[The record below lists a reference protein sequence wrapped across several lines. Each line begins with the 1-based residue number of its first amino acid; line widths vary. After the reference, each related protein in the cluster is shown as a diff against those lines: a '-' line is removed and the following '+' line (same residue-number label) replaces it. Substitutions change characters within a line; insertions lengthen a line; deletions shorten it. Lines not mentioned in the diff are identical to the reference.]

1 MSMGKRPTTAGQL
14 QMANFGSMDFAYS
27 SKVEDLRGRLNDFM
41 DSHVYPAEPVY
52 QEQMETAGDP
62 HHHPQVIEDL
72 KEEAR
77 SRGLWNLFLPDPEAG
92 AGLSVLEYA
101 PLAEITGRSPA
112 IAPEALN
119 CSAPDTG
126 NMEILHMFGTPEQ
139 KEVWLHPLLEG
150 EIRSCFSMTEPDV
163 ASSDATNIRT
173 RIDRDGDEYVINGRK
188 WFSSGAASDRCKM
201 SIVMGVTNPDAD
213 RHRQQSMV
221 IVPMDTP
228 GLGIEREPTVFG
240 YQDRGGHPQ
249 INFEEVRVPVANLL
263 GEEGGG
269 FAIAQARLGPG
280 RIHHCMRAIGA
291 AERCLDLMIQ
301 RSQSRT
307 AFGRPLSDQGVIRE
321 WIADARI
328 EIEKTRLLV
337 LKTAWMI
344 DNVGTKGARIEIAAI
359 KVAAPGLLTMVADRA
374 IQLFG
379 AAGFTEDWPLAE
391 FYSMGRWLQIAD
403 GPDEVH
409 RRSVA
414 RAELGR
420 LDPGAEFGPLD

>member
-1 MSMGKRPTTAGQL
+1 
-14 QMANFGSMDFAYS
+14 MDFAYS
-27 SKVEDLRGRLNDFM
+27 PRTEELRGKLLDFL
-41 DSHVYPAEPVY
+41 DELVYPAESVY
-52 QEQMETAGDP
+52 ERQIAESGDP
-62 HHHPQVIEDL
+62 HHHPEIIEEL
-72 KEEAR
+72 KMEAR
-77 SRGLWNLFLPDPEAG
+77 RRGLWNLFLPDPDLG

-101 PLAEITGRSPA
+101 PLAELTGRSPE

-126 NMEILHMFGTPEQ
+126 NMEILHLFGTTEQ
-139 KEVWLHPLLEG
+139 KETWLSPLLEG

-173 RIDRDGDEYVINGRK
+173 RIRREGDEFRISGRK
-188 WFSSGAASDRCKM
+188 WFSSGAASERCKI
-201 SIVMGVTNPDAD
+201 SIVMGVTDAD
-213 RHRQQSMV
+213 AEAHRRQSMV
-221 IVPMDTP
+221 LVPMDTP
-228 GLGIEREPTVFG
+228 GVVVEREPTVFG

-249 INFEEVRVPVANLL
+249 IRFDDVVVPVSNLL
-263 GEEGGG
+263 GEQGGG

-291 AERCLDLMIQ
+291 AERCLDLMVQ
-301 RSQSRT
+301 RSQART
-307 AFGRPLSDQGVIRE
+307 AFGRPLSEQGVIRE

-328 EIEKTRLLV
+328 RIEQTRLLV

-344 DNVGTKGARIEIAAI
+344 DSVGVKAARIEIAAI
-359 KVAAPGLLTMVADRA
+359 KVVAPALLTEVADRA

-379 AAGFTEDWPLAE
+379 AAGLTDDFPLGR

-420 LDPGAEFGPLD
+420 LGPGAVPEPYVFD

>member
-1 MSMGKRPTTAGQL
+1 
-14 QMANFGSMDFAYS
+14 MDFAYTQ
-27 SKVEDLRGRLNDFM
+27 KVEDLRGRLLEFM
-41 DSHVYPAEPVY
+41 ESHVYPAESVY
-52 QEQMETAGDP
+52 SKQMADSGNP
-62 HHHPQVIEDL
+62 HHHPPVIEDL
-72 KEEAR
+72 KDEAR
-77 SRGLWNLFLPDPEAG
+77 SRGLWNLFLPDVELG
-92 AGLSVLEYA
+92 VGLSVLDYA
-101 PLAEITGRSPA
+101 PLAEITGRSPH

-126 NMEILHMFGTPEQ
+126 NMEILHMFGTSQQ
-139 KEVWLHPLLEG
+139 KEMWLYPLLEG

-173 RIDRDGDEYVINGRK
+173 RIEPNGDEYVISGRK
-188 WFSSGAASDRCKM
+188 WFSTGAASDRCKF

-213 RHRQQSMV
+213 RHQMQSMV
-221 IVPMDTP
+221 IVPLDAR
-228 GLGIEREPTVFG
+228 GVEIEREPTVFG

-249 INFEEVRVPVANLL
+249 IRFDEVRVPASNLL

-291 AERCLDLMIQ
+291 SERCLDLMIQ
-301 RSQSRT
+301 RSKART

-328 EIEKTRLLV
+328 NIEQARLLV

-344 DNVGTKGARIEIAAI
+344 DNLGVKAARTEIAAI
-359 KVAAPGLLTMVADRA
+359 KVVAPQLLTTVADRA
-374 IQLFG
+374 MQLFG
-379 AAGFTEDWPLAE
+379 AAGFTEDFPLAR

-420 LDPGAEFGPLD
+420 LEAGANFVPPA

>member
-1 MSMGKRPTTAGQL
+1 
-14 QMANFGSMDFAYS
+14 MDFAYGA
-27 SKVEDLRGRLNDFM
+27 KVDELRRKLLDFM
-41 DSHVYPAEPVY
+41 DDHIYPAEAVY
-52 QEQMETAGDP
+52 REQMAEAGDP
-62 HHHPQVIEDL
+62 HHFPLILEHL
-72 KEEAR
+72 KNEAR
-77 SRGLWNLFLPDPEAG
+77 SQGLWNLFLPDDEAG

-101 PLAEITGRSPA
+101 PLAEITGRSPSL
-112 IAPEALN
+112 APEALN

-139 KEVWLHPLLEG
+139 REVWLGPLLDG

-173 RIDRDGDEYVINGRK
+173 RIERDGDEYVVTGRK
-188 WFSSGAASDRCKM
+188 WFSSGAASSRCKF
-201 SIVMGVTNPDAD
+201 SIVMGITNPEAD
-213 RHRQQSMV
+213 RHRMQSMV
-221 IVPMDTP
+221 IVPLDAT
-228 GLGIEREPTVFG
+228 GVEIEREPTVFG

-249 INFEEVRVPVANLL
+249 VNFDHARIPVANLL

-280 RIHHCMRAIGA
+280 RIHHCMRSIGA

-301 RSQSRT
+301 RAKSRT
-307 AFGRPLSDQGVIRE
+307 AFGKPLAEQGVIQE

-328 EIEKTRLLV
+328 RIEQARLLV

-344 DNVGTKGARIEIAAI
+344 DNVGTKAARTEIAAI
-359 KVAAPGLLTMVADRA
+359 KVVAPELLTFVADRA
-374 IQLFG
+374 MQLFG
-379 AAGFTEDWPLAE
+379 AAGFTEDFPLAE
-391 FYSMGRWLQIAD
+391 FYSMGRWLQVAD

-420 LDPGAEFGPLD
+420 LEPGAEFEA

>member
-1 MSMGKRPTTAGQL
+1 
-14 QMANFGSMDFAYS
+14 MDFSYS
-27 SKVEDLRGRLNDFM
+27 SKVEELRSRLIDFM
-41 DSHVYPAEPVY
+41 DSQVYPAEAVFA
-52 QEQMETAGDP
+52 EQMRESGDP
-62 HHHPQVIEDL
+62 HHHPPVLEEL
-72 KEEAR
+72 KKEAR
-77 SRGLWNLFLPDPEAG
+77 SRGLWNLFLPDDEYG
-92 AGLSVLEYA
+92 AGLAVHEYA

-126 NMEILHMFGTPEQ
+126 NMEILHMFGTAEQ
-139 KEVWLHPLLEG
+139 KEAWLYPLLEG

-173 RIDRDGDEYVINGRK
+173 SIERDGDEYLINGRK
-188 WFSSGAASDRCKM
+188 WFSSGAASPRCRF
-201 SIVMGVTNPDAD
+201 SIVMGVTDPDAA

-221 IVPMDTP
+221 VVPMDTA
-228 GLGIEREPTVFG
+228 GIEVEREPTVFG

-249 INFEEVRVPVANLL
+249 IRFEEVRVPVANLL

-307 AFGRPLSDQGVIRE
+307 AFGRPLSDQGVVRE

-328 EIEKTRLLV
+328 KIEQTRLLV

-359 KVAAPGLLTMVADRA
+359 KVAAPELLTFVSDRA

-391 FYSMGRWLQIAD
+391 LYSMGRWLQVAD

-414 RAELGR
+414 RAEIGR
-420 LDPGAEFGPLD
+420 LDPGAEFNPPS

>member
-1 MSMGKRPTTAGQL
+1 
-14 QMANFGSMDFAYS
+14 MDFSYTP
-27 SKVEDLRGRLNDFM
+27 KVEGLRSELLEFM
-41 DSHVYPAEPVY
+41 DSHIYPAEPIY
-52 QEQMETAGDP
+52 REQMEASGDP
-62 HHHPQVIEDL
+62 HHHPAILDEL
-72 KEEAR
+72 KITAR
-77 SRGLWNLFLPDPEAG
+77 ERGLWNLFLPDADLG

-112 IAPEALN
+112 LAPETLN

-139 KEVWLHPLLEG
+139 KETWLHPLLEG
-150 EIRSCFSMTEPDV
+150 EIRSCFSMTEPAV
-163 ASSDATNIRT
+163 ASSDATNIRASIT
-173 RIDRDGDEYVINGRK
+173 RDGNDYVINGRK
-188 WFSSGAASDRCKM
+188 WFSSGAASDRCKL

-213 RHRQQSMV
+213 RTHQQSMV

-228 GLGIEREPTVFG
+228 GVVIEREPLVFG

-249 INFEEVRVPVANLL
+249 ILFDNARVPVSSLL

-269 FAIAQARLGPG
+269 FSIAQARLGPG

-291 AERCLDLMIQ
+291 SERCLDLMIE
-301 RSQSRT
+301 RAHERV
-307 AFGRPLSDQGVIRE
+307 AFGKPLAEQGVIRE
-321 WIADARI
+321 WIADTRI
-328 EIEKTRLLV
+328 EIEQVRLLV

-344 DNVGTKGARIEIAAI
+344 DNVGTKAARTEIAAI
-359 KVAAPGLLTMVADRA
+359 KVAAPNLLTRVADRA

-379 AAGFTEDWPLAE
+379 AAGFTPDFPLAE
-391 FYSMGRWLQIAD
+391 FYAMGRWLRIAD

-420 LDPGAEFGPLD
+420 LQA

>member
-1 MSMGKRPTTAGQL
+1 
-14 QMANFGSMDFAYS
+14 MDFAYTQ
-27 SKVEDLRGRLNDFM
+27 KVEDLRGRLLEFM
-41 DSHVYPAEPVY
+41 ESHVYPAESVY
-52 QEQMETAGDP
+52 SKQMADSGNP
-62 HHHPQVIEDL
+62 HHHPPVIEDL
-72 KEEAR
+72 KDEAR
-77 SRGLWNLFLPDPEAG
+77 SRGLWNLFLPDVELG
-92 AGLSVLEYA
+92 GGLSVLEYA
-101 PLAEITGRSPA
+101 PLAEITGRSPH

-126 NMEILHMFGTPEQ
+126 NMEILHMFGTPQQ
-139 KEVWLHPLLEG
+139 KETWLYPLLEG

-173 RIDRDGDEYVINGRK
+173 RIEPDGDEYVISGRK
-188 WFSSGAASDRCKM
+188 WFSTGAASDRCKF

-213 RHRQQSMV
+213 RHQMQSMV
-221 IVPMDTP
+221 IVPLDAH
-228 GLGIEREPTVFG
+228 GVEIEKEPTVFG

-249 INFEEVRVPVANLL
+249 IRFDEVRVPASNLL

-291 AERCLDLMIQ
+291 SERCLDLMIQ
-301 RSQSRT
+301 RSKART

-328 EIEKTRLLV
+328 NIEQARLLV

-344 DNVGTKGARIEIAAI
+344 DNLGVKAARTEIAAI
-359 KVAAPGLLTMVADRA
+359 KVVAPQLLTTVADRA
-374 IQLFG
+374 MQLFG
-379 AAGFTEDWPLAE
+379 AAGFTEDFPLAR

-420 LDPGAEFGPLD
+420 LEAGANFVPPA

>member
-1 MSMGKRPTTAGQL
+1 
-14 QMANFGSMDFAYS
+14 MDFAYS
-27 SKVEDLRGRLNDFM
+27 ARTEELRGELLDFM
-41 DSHVYPAEPVY
+41 EGLVYPAEPVY
-52 QEQMETAGDP
+52 ERQMAESGSP
-62 HHHPQVIEDL
+62 HHHPAIIEEL
-72 KEEAR
+72 KTEAR
-77 SRGLWNLFLPDPEAG
+77 GRGLWNLFLPDAETG

-101 PLAEITGRSPA
+101 PLAELTGRSPE

-126 NMEILHMFGTPEQ
+126 NMEILHLFGTPEQ
-139 KEVWLHPLLEG
+139 KETWLSPLLDG

-173 RIDRDGDEYVINGRK
+173 RIRREGDEYRISGRK
-188 WFSSGAASDRCKM
+188 WFSSGAASARCKV
-201 SIVMGVTNPDAD
+201 SIVMGVTDPDAEP
-213 RHRQQSMV
+213 HRRQSMV
-221 IVPMDTP
+221 LVPMDAP
-228 GLGIEREPTVFG
+228 GVVVEREPTVFG

-249 INFEEVRVPVANLL
+249 ISFDDVVIPVSNLL
-263 GEEGGG
+263 GEQGGG

-291 AERCLDLMIQ
+291 AERCLDLMVQ
-301 RSQSRT
+301 RSQART
-307 AFGRPLSDQGVIRE
+307 AFGRPLSEQGVIRE

-328 EIEKTRLLV
+328 RIEQARLLV

-344 DNVGTKGARIEIAAI
+344 DEVGVKAARTEIAAI
-359 KVAAPGLLTMVADRA
+359 KVVAPALLTEIADRS
-374 IQLFG
+374 IQVFG
-379 AAGFTEDWPLAE
+379 AAGLTEDFPLAR

-420 LDPGAEFGPLD
+420 LGPGAVPEPYVFD

>member
-1 MSMGKRPTTAGQL
+1 
-14 QMANFGSMDFAYS
+14 MDFAYS
-27 SKVEDLRGRLNDFM
+27 PRVEELRTRLQAFM
-41 DSHVYPAEPVY
+41 DDSVYPAEAGY
-52 QEQMETAGDP
+52 QREMDESGNP
-62 HHHPQVIEDL
+62 HHHPAVIEEL
-72 KEEAR
+72 KADAR
-77 SRGLWNLFLPDPEAG
+77 GRGLWNLFLPDSELG
-92 AGLSVLEYA
+92 AGLTVLDYA
-101 PLAEITGRSPA
+101 PLAEITGRSPE
-112 IAPEALN
+112 IAPEAIN

-126 NMEILHMFGTPEQ
+126 NMEILHQFGTTEQ
-139 KEVWLHPLLEG
+139 KETWLAPLLDG

-173 RIDRDGDEYVINGRK
+173 RIVRDGDEYRVTGRK
-188 WFSSGAASDRCKM
+188 WFSSGAASARCKV
-201 SIVMGVTNPDAD
+201 SIVMGVTDPDAEP
-213 RHRQQSMV
+213 HRRQSMV
-221 IVPMDTP
+221 LVPMDSP
-228 GLGIEREPTVFG
+228 GVEVERQPMVFG

-249 INFEEVRVPVANLL
+249 IRFDDVSVPVANLL
-263 GEEGGG
+263 GEQGGG

-291 AERCLDLMIQ
+291 AERCLDLMVQ
-301 RSQSRT
+301 RSQART
-307 AFGRPLSDQGVIRE
+307 AFGRPLSEQGVIQE

-328 EIEKTRLLV
+328 RIEQARLLV

-344 DNVGTKGARIEIAAI
+344 DEVGAKAARTEIAAI
-359 KVAAPGLLTMVADRA
+359 KVVTPALLTDIADRA

-379 AAGFTEDWPLAE
+379 AAGFTEDFPLAR

-420 LDPGAEFGPLD
+420 LGPGAVPEPFPFD

>member
-1 MSMGKRPTTAGQL
+1 
-14 QMANFGSMDFAYS
+14 MDFAYTQ
-27 SKVEDLRGRLNDFM
+27 KVEDLRGRLLEFM
-41 DSHVYPAEPVY
+41 ESHVYPAESVY
-52 QEQMETAGDP
+52 SKQMADSGNP
-62 HHHPQVIEDL
+62 HHHPPVVEDL
-72 KEEAR
+72 KGEAR
-77 SRGLWNLFLPDPEAG
+77 SRGLWNLFLPDVELG
-92 AGLSVLEYA
+92 GGLSVLDYA
-101 PLAEITGRSPA
+101 PLAEITGRSPHL
-112 IAPEALN
+112 APEALN

-126 NMEILHMFGTPEQ
+126 NMEILHMFGTPQQ
-139 KEVWLHPLLEG
+139 KEMWLYPLLEG

-173 RIDRDGDEYVINGRK
+173 RIEPNGDEYVISGRK
-188 WFSSGAASDRCKM
+188 WFSTGAASDRCKF

-213 RHRQQSMV
+213 RHQMQSMV
-221 IVPMDTP
+221 IVPLDAR
-228 GLGIEREPTVFG
+228 GVEIEREPTVFG

-249 INFEEVRVPVANLL
+249 IRFDEVRVPVSNLL

-291 AERCLDLMIQ
+291 SERCLDLMIQ
-301 RSQSRT
+301 RSKART

-328 EIEKTRLLV
+328 NIEQARLLV

-344 DNVGTKGARIEIAAI
+344 DNLGVKAARTEIAAI
-359 KVAAPGLLTMVADRA
+359 KVVAPRLLTTVADRA
-374 IQLFG
+374 MQLFG
-379 AAGFTEDWPLAE
+379 AAGFTEDFPLARL
-391 FYSMGRWLQIAD
+391 YSMGRWLQIAD

-420 LDPGAEFGPLD
+420 LEAGANFVPPA